1 MKKHTGRIKAL
12 LLGCICAV
20 TSAFSTIPAVADTI
34 VPPIQGNT
42 SSVSGTAP
50 LVSGTAELN
59 IPTLW
64 VAGDSTAAA
73 VNDTN

>member
-20 TSAFSTIPAVADTI
+20 TSAFSAIPAMADTI

-50 LVSGTAELN
+50 L
-59 IPTLW
+59 
-64 VAGDSTAAA
+64 
-73 VNDTN
+73 